1 MAQDTFPLTE
11 VVQSLRAEIVS
22 AVKAAQ
28 QSEIVFKLGD
38 VELEFSVVATR
49 EGGANGKIS
58 FSVLGFGFE
67 VGGDGKIAREKTQT
81 VKITLSPRRK
91 GQEGG
96 AAEVEIS
103 GRPGRR
109 RASSR
114 R

>member
-1 MAQDTFPLTE
+1 MAQDILPLTE

-28 QSEIVFKLGD
+28 QSEIIFKLGD
-38 VELEFSVVATR
+38 IELEFSVVATR

-58 FSVLGFGFE
+58 FSVLGLGFE

-81 VKITLSPRRK
+81 VKITLSPRRRGEK
-91 GQEGG
+91 GET
-96 AAEVEIS
+96 AELEIS

-109 RASSR
+109 SSSR